1 METVE
6 LKSLI
11 GKHFL
16 TGVDY
21 SNESVKRYEW
31 DESMTDCQVIRFV
44 LDGKTY
50 TATEDPNDGYRSCL
64 GSIFVTKDKVKNKF
78 KKVMVMGIM
87 KPDTYYKNDT
97 LQLWDVETGKLVL
110 EVGTDNHD
118 DYYPSFVGVFY
129 PENLVHNRAVAEN
142 I

>member
-6 LKSLI
+6 LNSLI

-21 SNESVKRYEW
+21 STESIKQYEW
-31 DESMTDCQVIRFV
+31 DDSMVDCQVIRFI

-50 TATEDPNDGYRSCL
+50 TATEDPSDGYRSCL
-64 GSIFVTKDKVKNKF
+64 KSIFVTKDKIKNKF
-78 KKVMVMGIM
+78 AKVMVMGIM
-87 KPDTYYKNDT
+87 KPPSNYNNNDT
-97 LQLWDVETGKLVL
+97 IQFYDVETGKVVL

-129 PENLVHNRAVAEN
+129 PDNLVLNRAVGKV
-142 I
+142 